1 MISEYTNGHNLV
13 KFQGKALPPELIE
26 MVNYTVDG
34 RARALLGAIPAFAA
48 DVQQNGMGLK
58 VLMYCI
64 VHALA

>member
-34 RARALLGAIPAFAA
+34 RARALLGAIPAFAG
-48 DVQQNGMGLK
+48 D
-58 VLMYCI
+58 I
-64 VHALA
+64 